1 MKTFVYVDGFN
12 LYYGAVRGTSY
23 KWLDI
28 GTMCR
33 LLLPRHEILNIKY
46 FTAEVSGRPGDLEKP
61 ARQRTFLRAL
71 RTLPNCDIFYGHF
84 LTSVV
89 TMLLARVPPGG
100 PRYATVVKT
109 EEKGSDVN
117 LATHLLWDGFRGLY
131 EAAVLVTNDSDLVE
145 AVRIVGRDLGRVVGV
160 LNPHEHPSR
169 MLLKHATFLKPIR
182 KGVLAASQFSAVL
195 RDGEGE
201 FRKPARW

>member
-1 MKTFVYVDGFN
+1 MKTYVYVDGFN

-28 GTMCR
+28 AEMCR
-33 LLLPRHEILNIKY
+33 LLLPRHEILRIRY
-46 FTAEVSGRPGDLEKP
+46 FTARVTGRPGDYGKP
-61 ARQRTFLRAL
+61 ARQQLFLRAL
-71 RTLPNCDIFYGHF
+71 RTIANCDIIYGHF
-84 LTSVV
+84 LTSDV
-89 TMLLARVPPGG
+89 TMRLAVRRPGA
-100 PRYATVVKT
+100 PKYATVVKT

-145 AVRIVGRDLGRVVGV
+145 PVRIVRHELGRTVGV

-169 MLLKHATFLKPIR
+169 MLQKHATFMKPIR
-182 KGVLAASQFSAVL
+182 KGVLSASQFPTVL
-195 RDGEGE
+195 HDEHGE
-201 FRKPARW
+201 FTKPASW